1 MSEIK
6 VEWNRNV
13 DNLIKAMDEL
23 SRKDYEKIM
32 KTIHQ
37 NLARQYIVDRLKAGL
52 PYSGRSKKGIKVTV
66 GSKYDKTAVAA
77 GPTSDV
83 YWLRFVEGGTKE
95 RRGRGS
101 ITAQNRVGPI
111 IDSQIEPLV
120 QEWSEDVWDVIEAS
134 LKMIK

>member
-6 VEWNRNV
+6 VEWDRNV

-32 KTIHQ
+32 RTIHQ
-37 NLARQYIVDRLKAGL
+37 TLAKKHIVDRLKQSL
-52 PYSGRSKKGIKVTV
+52 PYSARSKKGIRVTS
-66 GSKYDKTAVAA
+66 GSRYDKTAVAA

-101 ITAQNRVGPI
+101 IAPQNRIGPI
-111 IDSQIEPLV
+111 LDAQIEPIV
-120 QEWSEDVWDVIEAS
+120 EEWSEDIWDVIEAS